1 MFAFSDGVFRVN
13 ESSTDYHVT
22 FAEHLSINK
31 RNVTDYTCRVT
42 QGLVTFEIK
51 GCSNGSDT
59 VNNSYVCVS
68 IQIITSQQENIR
80 LWTFFSIKNL
90 HGDWIE
96 LDDMVSTLSVNNTQM
111 YNLILPNNVT
121 NETSEVVVDGDI
133 LSIAM
138 HGSYIIHGQ
147 HTTTTSHAKFNP
159 ETYASFNMEYTWTV
173 CNLTLL
179 NSNDADRYIASDK
192 LFTKL
197 DGAEF
202 YLYIKMDEEDN
213 SVYILRNVDNE
224 ASS

>member
-1 MFAFSDGVFRVN
+1 
-13 ESSTDYHVT
+13 
-22 FAEHLSINK
+22 
-31 RNVTDYTCRVT
+31 
-42 QGLVTFEIK
+42 
-51 GCSNGSDT
+51 
-59 VNNSYVCVS
+59 
-68 IQIITSQQENIR
+68 
-80 LWTFFSIKNL
+80 
-90 HGDWIE
+90 
-96 LDDMVSTLSVNNTQM
+96 M

-159 ETYASFNMEYTWTV
+159 ETYTSFNMEYTWTL

-192 LFTKL
+192 LFAKL

-202 YLYIKMDEEDN
+202 YLYIRMDEEDN
-213 SVYILRNVDNE
+213 SVYILLDLENVSTKFKLPIEVQHKAELIDSNSAEHAAIDSSVLSYENE
-224 ASS
+224 HKHAMEEDSITLDYSDFVLSMRQQCVTIKYHVAYKSILLITSTCSFCFSV